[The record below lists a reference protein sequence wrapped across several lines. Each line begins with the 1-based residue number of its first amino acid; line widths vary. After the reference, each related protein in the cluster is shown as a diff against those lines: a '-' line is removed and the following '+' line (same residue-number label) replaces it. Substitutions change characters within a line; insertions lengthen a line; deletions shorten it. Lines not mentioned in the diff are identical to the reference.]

1 MSMKWHAEFC
11 NIIDQ
16 HITNITGEIR
26 FDYKE
31 RYMRNFA
38 DYYHK
43 LFTRELDVS
52 SVLVNVYLAE
62 LFFHIKA
69 IETLRYKKSVSL
81 Q

>member
-1 MSMKWHAEFC
+1 MCTKWHAKFC
-11 NIIDQ
+11 NATDQ
-16 HITNITGEIR
+16 HITNITGWIR

-31 RYMRNFA
+31 RYLRNFP
-38 DYYHK
+38 DYEQQ

-62 LFFHIKA
+62 FFFHLKA